1 MYYIFN
7 HLDFRLSYLELVI
20 YVFTFA
26 SEIKKSHA
34 NVNC

>member
-7 HLDFRLSYLELVI
+7 HLDFCLSYLELVI

-26 SEIKKSHA
+26 SEIKKKS
-34 NVNC
+34 CKC